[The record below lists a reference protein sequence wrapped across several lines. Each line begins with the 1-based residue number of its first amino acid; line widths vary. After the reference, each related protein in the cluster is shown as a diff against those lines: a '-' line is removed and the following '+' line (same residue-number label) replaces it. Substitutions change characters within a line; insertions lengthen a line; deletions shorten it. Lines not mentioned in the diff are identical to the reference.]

1 MATQILPVDTA
12 VNNLL
17 RMIQAQLGNVQ
28 SLVDNQAVMISDSLN
43 AESDQYNSLIDQLEQ
58 SEKDFLN
65 LQLTHQSLVD
75 CSDKNEQVFVEQIAQ
90 LNAKLSRHAL
100 ALNDT
105 KELTAELKELRALNP
120 KRLKSK
126 NIELSKKYREASDL
140 LLKLK
145 KQFRDHERE
154 LLRQRSN
161 TAQLTAATT
170 ELTLDNERM
179 RKKLLR
185 HDGDVIQKEYHGTD
199 GLICYIY
206 EFEWGLTNKPADP
219 CIKVLNNLD
228 WHLEVR
234 TTHGINV
241 TVSVTDWLQP
251 FYPPCD
257 YLADRWPTDI
267 HDALADVIRE
277 RCMTT
282 HSHLIDRIEWAQ
294 SEDLA
299 DVKGLSEKHLKL
311 LNDSDFYSVYAVCHV
326 PPARLHKMVKGV
338 GQETAKK
345 ISQICMEYVNQWSK
359 NQTMVAA

>member
-1 MATQILPVDTA
+1 MTTQILPVDTA

-58 SEKDFLN
+58 SEKDFLD
-65 LQLTHQSLVD
+65 LQLKHHSLID
-75 CSDKNEQVFVEQIAQ
+75 CSDKNEQILNEQITQ
-90 LNAKLSRHAL
+90 LNAKLSRNTL
-100 ALNDT
+100 ALNDS
-105 KELTAELKELRALNP
+105 KELMAELKELRALNP

-126 NIELSKKYREASDL
+126 NAELSKKNSETSSL

-154 LLRQRSN
+154 LLKQRGQ
-161 TAQLTAATT
+161 TAALTAATA

-179 RKKLLR
+179 RQKLIR
-185 HDGDVIQKEYHGTD
+185 HDGTAIQKEYRGTD
-199 GLICYIY
+199 GLTCYIY
-206 EFEWGLTNKPADP
+206 EFEWGLISKPADTS
-219 CIKVLNNLD
+219 INVLSDLD

-241 TVSVTDWLQP
+241 TVSITDWLQP

-257 YLADRWPTDI
+257 YLADRWPDDI

-277 RCMTT
+277 RCITT

-299 DVKGLSEKHLKL
+299 DVKGLSEKQLKL

-345 ISQICMEYVNQWSK
+345 ISQICMEHVNQWSK
-359 NQTMVAA
+359 NQITEAA

>member
-1 MATQILPVDTA
+1 MTTQTISVDTA

-17 RMIQAQLGNVQ
+17 RMIQTQLGNVQ
-28 SLVDNQAVMISDSLN
+28 SLVNNQASIIAESLN
-43 AESDQYNSLIDQLEQ
+43 AEADQYNCLVDHVEQ
-58 SEKDFLN
+58 GEKNFLA
-65 LQLTHQSLVD
+65 LQLKHHSFVD
-75 CSDKNEQVFVEQIAQ
+75 HSNKKEQELTEQIAQ

-100 ALNDT
+100 ALNDS
-105 KELTAELKELRALNP
+105 KELAAELKELRALNP

-126 NIELSKKYREASDL
+126 NAELSKKYRETSDL

-145 KQFRDHERE
+145 KQFRDNERE

-161 TAQLTAATT
+161 TAKLTTATT
-170 ELTLDNERM
+170 ELALDNERL
-179 RKKLLR
+179 RAKLLR
-185 HDGDVIQKEYHGTD
+185 HDGDVIQKEYHGKD
-199 GLICYIY
+199 GLICFIY
-206 EFEWGLTNKPADP
+206 EFEWGLKNTPADP
-219 CIKVLNNLD
+219 VIIILNDLD

-257 YLADRWPTDI
+257 YLAERWPDNI

-282 HSHLIDRIEWAQ
+282 HNHLIERVEWAQ

-299 DVKGLSEKHLKL
+299 DVKGLSEKQLKL
-311 LNDSDFYSVYAVCHV
+311 LNDSNFYSVYAVCHV
-326 PPARLHKMVKGV
+326 PPSRLHKMVKGV

-345 ISQICMEYVNQWSK
+345 ISAICMEHVNQWSK
-359 NQTMVAA
+359 NQITEAA